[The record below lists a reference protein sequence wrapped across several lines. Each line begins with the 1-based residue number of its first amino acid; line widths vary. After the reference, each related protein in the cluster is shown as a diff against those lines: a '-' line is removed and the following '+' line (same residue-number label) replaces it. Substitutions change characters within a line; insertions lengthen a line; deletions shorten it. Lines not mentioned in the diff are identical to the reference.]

1 MKALPHAAALV
12 FAIASSGILA
22 GCAAPQA
29 PLNADEV
36 PLGAAVTS
44 QVDDKAEITGSRL
57 PTRRTEKMVS
67 QIGGKDYKDNKSTL
81 QAPLRSN

>member
-1 MKALPHAAALV
+1 MKAVTHYAALV
-12 FAIASSGILA
+12 LAIAATGVLA
-22 GCAAPQA
+22 GCAAPRG

-44 QVDDKAEITGSRL
+44 QADEKVEITGSRL

-67 QIGGKDYKDNKSTL
+67 QIGGKDYKDNKSAL
-81 QAPLRSN
+81 PAPLQSN

>member
-1 MKALPHAAALV
+1 MKAVPRLAVLV
-12 FAIASSGILA
+12 FATAAAGLLA
-22 GCAAPQA
+22 ACAAPTG

-44 QVDDKAEITGSRL
+44 QVDKPAEITGSRL

-67 QIGGKDYKDNKSTL
+67 QIGGKDYNDNKSAL
-81 QAPLRSN
+81 AAPLKSN